1 MDNIEQKQENR
12 IVKLCEGILVG
23 IVNKYTF
30 SYKKRGDILKFI
42 KQHDE
47 KDCGA
52 ACLAMI
58 ASEYK
63 MQYPLQKYRELTK
76 SDKMGTNI
84 YGLIEGGK
92 KLGLAPEALNGNIN
106 DLLEEIKNKE
116 ILEPFIAHVIIDE
129 KIAHFV
135 VVYKCKKNKIILYDP
150 ARGKCKYTI
159 QDFAQIWTGYIVK
172 FNVEKQRIPHQKKYN
187 KYKNVHLLLQENY
200 HVLSLIFIFS
210 IIISGISIFS
220 SYIFEIVINSLNGDS
235 SSIIINDLSKLLS
248 QDKGK
253 FDTFFILLMILF
265 FIQTIVFFFKGVL
278 TEKLA
283 QIIDR
288 KIVLSYY
295 NHLTNIS
302 IENLR
307 TRQTGEYMSRISDA
321 ISIRQMF
328 SSVLIEFIL
337 NMMMLISCGV
347 ILFVKNNR
355 LFGYALAL
363 VIFYMVLIVIYK
375 KAISESNISVM
386 ENNAKVQ
393 SFLKESIDG
402 LESIKIMQAE
412 STIRQRLSNKYEVF
426 LEKDYKKKII
436 NLSQNTLCML
446 VQLLGSVLILWQG
459 FELVSNKKIGIGALM
474 TFYALLSY
482 FIDAAKNLMELQP
495 LIQETII
502 GGERLND
509 IFYMETET
517 QCDKEQFLLNSPIK
531 TITIENVSF
540 RYGNRQ
546 KVLDEINLTLRS
558 GEKIGIVGK
567 SGSGKTTLAKLLLGF
582 YKPESGVVKI
592 NGKEI
597 EEISLNM
604 LRKEIAYISS
614 DPFLFSDTVLNN
626 LKVSALNVSEKEIF
640 KICKLCKVDE
650 FVQKM
655 PYGYNTYLNENG
667 KNLST
672 GQRQRIAIV
681 QALLK
686 KPSVIILDEAIGN
699 FEIKMGKRIKEIIY
713 EINPKAISII
723 ITHQLRMVMD
733 CEKII
738 VMESGKIVEQGTHE
752 ELLEKRRY
760 YKELLKE

>member
-1 MDNIEQKQENR
+1 
-12 IVKLCEGILVG
+12 
-23 IVNKYTF
+23 
-30 SYKKRGDILKFI
+30 
-42 KQHDE
+42 
-47 KDCGA
+47 
-52 ACLAMI
+52 
-58 ASEYK
+58 
-63 MQYPLQKYRELTK
+63 
-76 SDKMGTNI
+76 
-84 YGLIEGGK
+84 
-92 KLGLAPEALNGNIN
+92 
-106 DLLEEIKNKE
+106 
-116 ILEPFIAHVIIDE
+116 
-129 KIAHFV
+129 
-135 VVYKCKKNKIILYDP
+135 
-150 ARGKCKYTI
+150 
-159 QDFAQIWTGYIVK
+159 
-172 FNVEKQRIPHQKKYN
+172 
-187 KYKNVHLLLQENY
+187 
-200 HVLSLIFIFS
+200 
-210 IIISGISIFS
+210 
-220 SYIFEIVINSLNGDS
+220 
-235 SSIIINDLSKLLS
+235 
-248 QDKGK
+248 
-253 FDTFFILLMILF
+253 
-265 FIQTIVFFFKGVL
+265 
-278 TEKLA
+278 
-283 QIIDR
+283 
-288 KIVLSYY
+288 
-295 NHLTNIS
+295 
-302 IENLR
+302 
-307 TRQTGEYMSRISDA
+307 
-321 ISIRQMF
+321 
-328 SSVLIEFIL
+328 
-337 NMMMLISCGV
+337 
-347 ILFVKNNR
+347 
-355 LFGYALAL
+355 
-363 VIFYMVLIVIYK
+363 
-375 KAISESNISVM
+375 
-386 ENNAKVQ
+386 
-393 SFLKESIDG
+393 
-402 LESIKIMQAE
+402 
-412 STIRQRLSNKYEVF
+412 
-426 LEKDYKKKII
+426 
-436 NLSQNTLCML
+436 
-446 VQLLGSVLILWQG
+446 
-459 FELVSNKKIGIGALM
+459 M

-752 ELLEKRRY
+752 ELLEKSRY